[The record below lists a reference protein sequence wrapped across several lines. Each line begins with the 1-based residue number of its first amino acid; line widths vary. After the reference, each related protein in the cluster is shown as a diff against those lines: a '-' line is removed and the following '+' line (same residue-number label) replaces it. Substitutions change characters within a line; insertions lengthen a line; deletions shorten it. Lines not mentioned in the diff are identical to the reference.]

1 MHKIE
6 VDVIRLGG
14 GFGGKEDQA
23 TPWAV
28 MAAVAVQHL
37 NKPVKYMLNRHD
49 DLRMT
54 GKRHPYASFFKNW
67 IDKRF
72 KN

>member
-1 MHKIE
+1 M
-6 VDVIRLGG
+6 IRLGG

-23 TPWAV
+23 TAWAV

-37 NKPVKYMLNRHD
+37 KKPVKYVLNRHD

-54 GKRHPYASFFKNW
+54 GKRHPYESTFKIGLTKDLIIKASFSP
-67 IDKRF
+67 
-72 KN
+72 